1 MRKEIRKLLKKVL
14 ENQKL
19 ILDHLI
25 NENRHHEKDEF
36 EARVPLDLSQYALN
50 LPRLKEYNDKI
61 NLNLFSD

>member
-25 NENRHHEKDEF
+25 NENRHDEKDEF
-36 EARVPLDLSQYALN
+36 EVRVPLNLSQYALN
-50 LPRLKEYNDKI
+50 LPRLKKFNDKI
-61 NLNLFSD
+61 NLNVFSD